1 VDGRFAAQGAWPWTG
16 AICSSSSG
24 GEWWRPTVHDD
35 DRVLPAMIGALCL
48 LSASVAAPRAAPD
61 FGPGFNASSQPNM
74 NGDFVLSAT
83 PGSDMSKF
91 PKAYKD
97 YPGGAESFDVWSPPI
112 TTLYSQVWWAPLAPA
127 PFPDHIVQKY
137 AGKGMAIIGWEIE
150 CADAARRCPKCC
162 PTF

>member
-1 VDGRFAAQGAWPWTG
+1 
-16 AICSSSSG
+16 
-24 GEWWRPTVHDD
+24 VHDV